1 MLDGARACWLG
12 ARCTEKSG
20 DWWLLRY
27 GRLDTNF
34 AAGRRSYVANL
45 VQFSSESALLL
56 LRVQVMASTSEPSV
70 TNSEATAIPSTL
82 VPGTSVVA
90 TVLGTSMAG
99 TQGGD
104 GATTTSAVAASTSA
118 VTVADGTY

>member
-1 MLDGARACWLG
+1 MVVTVRA
-12 ARCTEKSG
+12 
-20 DWWLLRY
+20 LRY
-27 GRLDTNF
+27 EL
-34 AAGRRSYVANL
+34 RSWETQLRCKPCA
-45 VQFSSESALLL
+45 VQLGKCSLLL
-56 LRVQVMASTSEPSV
+56 CVQVMASTSEPSV

-99 TQGGD
+99 THGGD
-104 GATTTSAVAASTSA
+104 GATTTSAIAASTSA

>member
-20 DWWLLRY
+20 DLWLLRY

-45 VQFSSESALLL
+45 VQFSSESAPSHPPLLFY
-56 LRVQVMASTSEPSV
+56 M
-70 TNSEATAIPSTL
+70 
-82 VPGTSVVA
+82 
-90 TVLGTSMAG
+90 
-99 TQGGD
+99 
-104 GATTTSAVAASTSA
+104 SAKSLQIW
-118 VTVADGTY
+118 

>member
-1 MLDGARACWLG
+1 M
-12 ARCTEKSG
+12 
-20 DWWLLRY
+20 
-27 GRLDTNF
+27 
-34 AAGRRSYVANL
+34 
-45 VQFSSESALLL
+45 QFSSKSALLL

-99 TQGGD
+99 THGGD
-104 GATTTSAVAASTSA
+104 GAATTSAVAASTSA
-118 VTVADGTY
+118 VTVAD

>member
-12 ARCTEKSG
+12 ARRTEKSG

-45 VQFSSESALLL
+45 VQFSSESALL

-90 TVLGTSMAG
+90 TVLGTSVAG

-118 VTVADGTY
+118 VMVADGTY